1 MLENWRSTDVQR
13 DPEGFLKAQ
22 QAERERKEAEANK
35 QQEQDDLE
43 SASRGP
49 SSPRAAIPVRST
61 CRRSPVS
68 TLDLQAF
75 AGSVLEIPEP
85 AHTEI
90 ARRNRPGRSRLLFDA
105 FPA

>member
-43 SASRGP
+43 SASPGP
-49 SSPRAAIPVRST
+49 SSPRTAIP
-61 CRRSPVS
+61 
-68 TLDLQAF
+68 
-75 AGSVLEIPEP
+75 
-85 AHTEI
+85 
-90 ARRNRPGRSRLLFDA
+90 
-105 FPA
+105 